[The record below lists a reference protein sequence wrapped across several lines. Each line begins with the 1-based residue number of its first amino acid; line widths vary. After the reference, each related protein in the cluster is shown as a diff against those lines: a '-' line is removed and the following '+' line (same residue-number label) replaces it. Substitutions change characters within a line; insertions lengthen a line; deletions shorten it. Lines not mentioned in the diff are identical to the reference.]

1 MPDRFSPADLAGPG
15 AAATDALG
23 WGAATGAGYRQGPD
37 ADGDLAP
44 LREGLPRPESFTH
57 EVAREIG
64 VDLTTAARRLP
75 AVRQAEAVT
84 HGRRSRRDR

>member
-37 ADGDLAP
+37 SLAA
-44 LREGLPRPESFTH
+44 
-57 EVAREIG
+57 EVAAKIG

-75 AVRQAEAVT
+75 AVRQAEVVT
-84 HGRRSRRDR
+84 HSRRSRRDR